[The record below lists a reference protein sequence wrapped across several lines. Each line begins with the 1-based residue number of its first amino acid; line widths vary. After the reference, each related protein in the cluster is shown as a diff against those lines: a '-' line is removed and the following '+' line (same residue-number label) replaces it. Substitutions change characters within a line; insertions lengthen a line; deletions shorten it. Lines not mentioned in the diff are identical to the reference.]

1 VTKQIRNLGVF
12 LAVLYLAL
20 FLQVNRLTVF
30 DAEDLQNKPGNNRE
44 VERDFTSPRGT
55 VSTADGVVIA
65 ESVDSPPGSRF
76 SLQRQFPEGP
86 RYAHITGYYGF
97 SVGSAGL
104 ERSYNDELAGRTN
117 DFDLEDIGDLF
128 VEREQVGNLTLTIR
142 DDVQR
147 AAQEALGEREG
158 SVVAIDPRTGGIL
171 ALWSFPS
178 YDPNLLSTHDTAAAA
193 LANEQLNADP
203 ENPKLSRAYQDRF
216 SPGSTFKVV
225 TATAGV
231 ERGNVSRDQPD
242 YPQVD
247 SYQPPGAG
255 SPIPNFGGSTCG
267 GTLFTILQRSCNS
280 SFAQMGVED
289 IGVEGMTEIAEGFG
303 FNDQVPIDLP
313 PPEGREEQVA
323 SVFPEIPDNSEA
335 FLGLSAIGQ
344 FDVQATPLQM
354 ALVAAGVANDGV
366 VMEPHVVAQVRDDQD
381 EVVEDNSDGEE
392 WRRAMSPATSG
403 LLREAMQAVVADGS
417 AERLD
422 DGLEEFEVGGKTGT
436 AEIGDTGR
444 SNTWIVGFAGNPGE
458 VPSVAVAVIVQSQEG
473 VSEQTGGRVAAPVG
487 AEVLAAALQGEG
499 GG

>member
-1 VTKQIRNLGVF
+1 MTKQIRNLGVF

-20 FLQVNRLTVF
+20 FVQVNRLTVF

-55 VSTADGVVIA
+55 ISTADGVVIA
-65 ESVDSPPGSRF
+65 ESVESPGSRF
-76 SLQRQFPEGP
+76 SLQRRFPEGP

-117 DFDLEDIGDLF
+117 DFDLEDLGDLF
-128 VEREQVGNLTLTIR
+128 VEREQLGNLTLTIR

-178 YDPNLLSTHDTAAAA
+178 YDPNLLSTHDTNAAA
-193 LANEQLNADP
+193 LANEQLNNDP
-203 ENPKLSRAYQDRF
+203 ENPKLSRAYQERF

-231 ERGNVSRDQPD
+231 ERGNVNRDQPD
-242 YPQVD
+242 YPVVD

-255 SPIPNFGGSTCG
+255 SPIPNFGGGDCG
-267 GTLFTILQRSCNS
+267 GTLFVILQRSCNT
-280 SFAQMGVED
+280 SFAQMGVEN
-289 IGVEGMTEIAEGFG
+289 IGIEGMTEIAEGFG

-323 SVFPEIPDNSEA
+323 SVFPDIPENSEA

-366 VMEPHVVAQVRDDQD
+366 IMEPHVVAEVRDDQD

-417 AERLD
+417 AELLD
-422 DGLEEFEVGGKTGT
+422 EGIGEFEVGGKTGT

-444 SNTWIVGFAGNPGE
+444 SNTWIIGFAGPPGE
-458 VPSVAVAVIVQSQEG
+458 IPSVAVAVIVQSQEG

-487 AEVLAAALQGEG
+487 AQVLAAALDADG